1 MALLLASR
9 RFPPKIAELFGVGRV
24 LDGASE
30 EKSARSH
37 VAWTCALLVF
47 STGCSAGMA
56 SVACR
61 RADRALQ
68 DVSVSVAAVQVYE
81 LTLARAYLDKARE
94 EASEAHYGAA
104 IELADASQRASQRA
118 RGSSARPRAKP
129 HASTDRSRAEPLAS
143 AYSVAK
149 GRR

>member
-1 MALLLASR
+1 M
-9 RFPPKIAELFGVGRV
+9 

-30 EKSARSH
+30 EKATRSH
-37 VAWTCALLVF
+37 VAWTCVLLVF
-47 STGCSAGMA
+47 FSAGCSASMA

-68 DVSVSVAAVQVYE
+68 DASPSAAAAHVYE

-118 RGSSARPRAKP
+118 SGSSDRLRASSDGSRA
-129 HASTDRSRAEPLAS
+129 ASTHG
-143 AYSVAK
+143 VAK
-149 GRR
+149 GRN

>member
-1 MALLLASR
+1 
-9 RFPPKIAELFGVGRV
+9 V

-47 STGCSAGMA
+47 FSAGCSAGMA
-56 SVACR
+56 SMACR

-68 DVSVSVAAVQVYE
+68 DASVSVAAAQVYE

-94 EASEAHYGAA
+94 EASEAHYGVA

-118 RGSSARPRAKP
+118 GGSNYRSRAEP
-129 HASTDRSRAEPLAS
+129 LASGDRSRAEPLAS
-143 AYSVAK
+143 TRGVAK
-149 GRR
+149 GRN